1 MPPGPPAPGR
11 TRVVLGQMAR
21 GRHAA
26 TEFVA
31 QSPVGDA
38 LLRGLVR
45 AQLAHALGFA
55 AVVLVVLGGL
65 PILFSVAPAVAHAR
79 PLGVSL
85 PWLLLGLAAFPFLY
99 AVGALYLR
107 SAERTE
113 REFTDLVEHP
123 DR

>member
-1 MPPGPPAPGR
+1 MTEDQPAPGR
-11 TRVVLGQMAR
+11 TRIVLAEVAR
-21 GRHAA
+21 GRRTA
-26 TEFVA
+26 TEFTE

-45 AQLAHALGFA
+45 AQLAHALSFA
-55 AVVLVVLGGL
+55 AVVLVVLGGM
-65 PILFSVAPAVAHAR
+65 PILFAVAPAVAQAR

-85 PWLLLGLAAFPFLY
+85 PWLLLGVAAFPFLY
-99 AVGALYLR
+99 AVGAMYVR
-107 SAERTE
+107 GAERTE